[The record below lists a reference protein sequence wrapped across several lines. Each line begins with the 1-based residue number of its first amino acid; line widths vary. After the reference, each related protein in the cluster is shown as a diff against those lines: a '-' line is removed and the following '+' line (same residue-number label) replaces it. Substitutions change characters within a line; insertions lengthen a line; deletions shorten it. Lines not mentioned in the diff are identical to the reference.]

1 VRKEGLG
8 VLGGFGMV
16 NQFFEHAALNFVG
29 AGCALVALFAE
40 VGSLVVG
47 SVASSAVGRA
57 AGAAGGGDLAVEAM
71 AQASAVVVLS
81 HLVSLAFLVVMIR
94 KVTDQTAKVAEWA
107 ENLRKAMPG
116 LA

>member
-1 VRKEGLG
+1 MLGGLG
-8 VLGGFGMV
+8 MA
-16 NQFFEHAALNFVG
+16 NQFFEHATLNFVG

-40 VGSLVVG
+40 IGSLVMG
-47 SVASSAVGRA
+47 SVASSTAAAVGKGA
-57 AGAAGGGDLAVEAM
+57 AGAAGAGGGNLAVEAM

-94 KVTDQTAKVAEWA
+94 KVSQQTAKIAEWA